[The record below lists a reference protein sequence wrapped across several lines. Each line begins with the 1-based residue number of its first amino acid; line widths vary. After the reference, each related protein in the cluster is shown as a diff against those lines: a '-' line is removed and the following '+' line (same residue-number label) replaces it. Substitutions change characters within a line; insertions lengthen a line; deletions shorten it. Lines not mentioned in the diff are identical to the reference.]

1 MSARGR
7 PHSRSASCPLPA
19 PLSPAMN
26 PEEPED
32 DSPDRV
38 AESRVAYAPHRDE
51 EEDMSMDDIELIEHA
66 ARILQTSG
74 DTAAA
79 LRRAMH
85 ESIVANESV
94 AVVPRSSA
102 SEEDSAV
109 DVELNGVDVLSMGP
123 NDDIEF
129 EPPRLRA
136 TTSRRSVAARTVRLT
151 SRGVHPR
158 HECRLRTPKGQIGSS
173 RPNATPSSR
182 LPPSSTVVPWS
193 RATNPI
199 SWERARYC
207 SIHGKDERVPVAK
220 VGARDLQGVS

>member
-1 MSARGR
+1 
-7 PHSRSASCPLPA
+7 
-19 PLSPAMN
+19 MN

-94 AVVPRSSA
+94 VPRSSA
-102 SEEDSAV
+102 SEEDSTV

-129 EPPRLRA
+129 EPPRLDGLPRP
-136 TTSRRSVAARTVRLT
+136 ARF
-151 SRGVHPR
+151 
-158 HECRLRTPKGQIGSS
+158 
-173 RPNATPSSR
+173 
-182 LPPSSTVVPWS
+182 
-193 RATNPI
+193 
-199 SWERARYC
+199 
-207 SIHGKDERVPVAK
+207 D
-220 VGARDLQGVS
+220 